1 MFSYCWFILISPL
14 AGFVVLSW
22 CGNRISRKRVGLLG
36 CGSVGVSFLI
46 TLVALVGFLLGEES
60 EKGGVSTLYNWVT
73 AGSFSL
79 NMSILV
85 DPLSVFMLLIVTGVG
100 FVIHVYSIGY
110 MEKDPE
116 FSRFFSYMNFF
127 IFSMSLLVL
136 AADFFFL
143 IVGWALVGLAS
154 YLLIGFWKEKTS
166 AF

>member
-1 MFSYCWFILISPL
+1 M
-14 AGFVVLSW
+14 
-22 CGNRISRKRVGLLG
+22 SRKNAGLLG

-46 TLVALVGFLLGEES
+46 TLGALVGFLLGGEN
-60 EKGGVSTLYNWVT
+60 EKGGTSTLYNWVT

-127 IFSMSLLVL
+127 IFSMALLVL

-154 YLLIGFWKEKTS
+154 Y
-166 AF
+166 

>member
-1 MFSYCWFILISPL
+1 MVSYCWFILISPL
-14 AGFVVLSW
+14 AGFVVLSR
-22 CGNRISRKRVGLLG
+22 CGNRISRKQVGLLG

-116 FSRFFSYMNFF
+116 FSRFFSYMNF
-127 IFSMSLLVL
+127 L
-136 AADFFFL
+136 FFRCRF
-143 IVGWALVGLAS
+143 
-154 YLLIGFWKEKTS
+154 
-166 AF
+166 